1 MIRLAVNRSSVHIDG
16 INARTQGGG
25 NDTGDH
31 VTYFAETAC
40 GALTRGRFEYRT
52 PEVADINDMSQVLMA
67 AELNAAINGRKMC
80 KNCTKAAEEIIAQQ
94 G

>member
-1 MIRLAVNRSSVHIDG
+1 MIRLAVNRNSVHIDG

-52 PEVADINDMSQVLMA
+52 PEVADINDMSQVLKA
-67 AELNAAINGRKMC
+67 AQLNADINGRKLC
-80 KNCTKAAEEIIAQQ
+80 RNCAKAAQEIIDQQ
-94 G
+94 